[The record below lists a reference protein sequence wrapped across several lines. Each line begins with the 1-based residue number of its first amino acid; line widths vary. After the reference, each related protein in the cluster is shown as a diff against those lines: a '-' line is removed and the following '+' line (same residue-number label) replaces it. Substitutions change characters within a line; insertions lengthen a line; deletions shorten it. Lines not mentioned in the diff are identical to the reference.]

1 MNLVLKDDGD
11 LVDNVGKIKQFV
23 GMVVE
28 EILKLKTVAL
38 YR

>member
-23 GMVVE
+23 GKHP
-28 EILKLKTVAL
+28 IKDNL
-38 YR
+38 YY